1 MLLDGGDRAVVQAR
15 DFARRW
21 TIMWDLPPDHS
32 RDIALIVSEL
42 VTNAVRH
49 AQPPFVVNLSC
60 DDGVVHGDVLDS
72 SSLEPHLTDQA
83 DERGGFGLRIVERLS
98 TRWGC
103 TLEDAGKRVW
113 FELSVP

>member
-1 MLLDGGDRAVVQAR
+1 MLLDGDYRAVAQAR
-15 DFARRW
+15 DFTRGW
-21 TIMWDLPPDHS
+21 TTMRDLPPDRS

-42 VTNAVRH
+42 VTNAIRH

-60 DDGVVHGDVLDS
+60 KDGVVHGDVLDA
-72 SSLEPHLTDQA
+72 SSLEPHLTDHA
-83 DERGGFGLRIVERLS
+83 DEHGGFGLRIVGRLS

-103 TLEDAGKRVW
+103 TLEDVGKRVW